1 MGGDYLTQNG
11 FDRHDTSMKQM
22 PNFDVDDKED
32 EEAREVSDRRDD
44 DDLGDGP
51 KAGGF
56 KSSYHPTDF
65 ARPKIEQD

>member
-1 MGGDYLTQNG
+1 
-11 FDRHDTSMKQM
+11 M

-65 ARPKIEQD
+65 ARPKIEQN